1 MPGLPAIGVVYLA
14 IKLIVKAI
22 KLIILKMVVGP
33 IEAVLKLLLRELMTT
48 EADLMGPMEPL
59 VAIELQL
66 EGQEHSLEELVFA
79 MLIELVVKLVTM

>member
-33 IEAVLKLLLRELMTT
+33 IEAVLKVLLRQLMTT
-48 EADLMGPMEPL
+48 EADLMEPL
-59 VAIELQL
+59 AAIELQL
-66 EGQEHSLEELVFA
+66 EGQEHSLEELVLA

>member
-33 IEAVLKLLLRELMTT
+33 IEAVLKVLLRQLMTT
-48 EADLMGPMEPL
+48 EADLMEPL
-59 VAIELQL
+59 AAIELQL
-66 EGQEHSLEELVFA
+66 EELAFV

>member
-1 MPGLPAIGVVYLA
+1 MYLA

-33 IEAVLKLLLRELMTT
+33 IEAVLKVLLRQLMTT
-48 EADLMGPMEPL
+48 EAELQGPMEPL
-59 VAIELQL
+59 AAIELQL
-66 EGQEHSLEELVFA
+66 ERQEHYLEQLAFV